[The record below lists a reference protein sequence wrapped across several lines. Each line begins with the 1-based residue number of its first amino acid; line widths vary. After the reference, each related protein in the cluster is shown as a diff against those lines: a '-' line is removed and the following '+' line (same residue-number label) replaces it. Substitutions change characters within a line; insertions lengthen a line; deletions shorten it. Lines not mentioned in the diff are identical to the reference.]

1 MAKSKR
7 IALTVPP
14 EIDSVISELSKL
26 TNTPK
31 TAIILE
37 LLSDVLP
44 SLAQVVASIKQI
56 KEGQKELAV
65 QGMVDLLGKATMQA
79 NQAHL
84 DLGEIKGELRGK
96 K

>member
-1 MAKSKR
+1 MAKKR

-14 EIDSVISELSKL
+14 EIDSVLSDLSKL

-37 LLSDVLP
+37 LLADVLP
-44 SLAQVVASIKQI
+44 SLHQVVNSIKQI

-65 QGMVDLLGKATMQA
+65 QGMVELLGKATMAA

-84 DLGEIKGELRGK
+84 ELGEMKGEILGK